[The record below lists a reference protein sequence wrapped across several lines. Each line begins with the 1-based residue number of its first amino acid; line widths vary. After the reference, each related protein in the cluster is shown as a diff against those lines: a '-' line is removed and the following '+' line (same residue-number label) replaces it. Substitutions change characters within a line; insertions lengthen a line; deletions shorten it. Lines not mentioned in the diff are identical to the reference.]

1 MRGGRIGV
9 EDITGVRLS
18 GMIPKEQNS
27 LENLEK
33 IRVTVVDIKMPFSS
47 MVLFMVKWAVASI
60 PALTILLILGVFLL
74 GLAGSMV
81 PKMCTFFIKSL
92 IWG

>member
-27 LENLEK
+27 LENQEK
-33 IRVTVVDIKMPFSS
+33 IRVTVVDITMPFSS
-47 MVLFMVKWAVASI
+47 MVFFMVKWAVASI

-74 GLAGSMV
+74 SLAGSV
-81 PKMCTFFIKSL
+81 LPKMCTFFIKSL

>member
-1 MRGGRIGV
+1 MRGGMVGV
-9 EDITGVRLS
+9 EDISGARLS

-33 IRVTVVDIKMPFSS
+33 IRVTVVDITRPFSS

-60 PALTILLILGVFLL
+60 PAFTILLILGVFLL
-74 GLAGSMV
+74 GLAGAVV
-81 PKMCTFFIKSL
+81 PKMCIFL
-92 IWG
+92 

>member
-1 MRGGRIGV
+1 MRGGMIGM
-9 EDITGVRLS
+9 EDIAGVRLS

-33 IRVTVVDIKMPFSS
+33 IRVTVVDITMPFNS

-74 GLAGSMV
+74 GLAGSV
-81 PKMCTFFIKSL
+81 LPRMCTFIIKSL

>member
-1 MRGGRIGV
+1 MRGGMIGV

-33 IRVTVVDIKMPFSS
+33 IRVTVVDITMPFSS

-74 GLAGSMV
+74 GLAGSVV